1 LVASLL
7 RRIADLGTHPALR
20 HADVVRNRHTRFAN
34 LVSLIVLAFIFQCAA
49 LAIAYETP
57 SLLPV
62 YAAHA
67 AGIALVPALNQRGQP
82 VAAATT
88 FGVVAVLFV
97 SLYSLLFGLESL
109 NFAFLPMISLLQF
122 FFFATRSRSTMVFLA
137 GFSAVAYVAVLIV
150 GRWESPLLGPMPDDL
165 VAAQRLNSMI
175 GLLLLSIALGAF
187 AHATL
192 SRADDDVRS
201 EQEKSEL
208 LLLNMLP
215 AEVVQELKTKG
226 RAEARQFE
234 QVTVLFTDFQGFT
247 AVAERMS
254 PQALVRELHTLF
266 QAFDRIVAAR
276 GIEKIKTIGD
286 AYLCAGGLPDPM
298 SCTAADV
305 VRAGLEMQAFVRG
318 HNARRVEQGE
328 PPFAMRIGIH
338 TGPVVAGIVGE
349 RKFAYDLWG
358 DAVNTASRMESSGE
372 VDRVNISASTRA
384 ALLQAPMGRLDG
396 GRPALR
402 FVPRGPIHAKG
413 KGLLEMYFVEV
424 DTDAST
430 PEVSE
435 A

>member
-1 LVASLL
+1 MLRTAAMSAVHASCGDAVESLGKLSRPHIHDRCNFCSAMNEGVLDDYVQVAFTVSPGMRARRCRVTAPPQEGAHMVTNLL

-49 LAIAYETP
+49 LAIAYKTP

-97 SLYSLLFGLESL
+97 SLSSLLFGLESL

-122 FFFATRSRSTMVFLA
+122 FFFATRSRQTMVILA

-192 SRADDDVRS
+192 S
-201 EQEKSEL
+201 
-208 LLLNMLP
+208 
-215 AEVVQELKTKG
+215 
-226 RAEARQFE
+226 
-234 QVTVLFTDFQGFT
+234 
-247 AVAERMS
+247 
-254 PQALVRELHTLF
+254 
-266 QAFDRIVAAR
+266 
-276 GIEKIKTIGD
+276 
-286 AYLCAGGLPDPM
+286 
-298 SCTAADV
+298 
-305 VRAGLEMQAFVRG
+305 
-318 HNARRVEQGE
+318 RRVEQGE